1 MRSQTIESSEC
12 YEFIKRILD
21 QLGAKPS
28 HSHRWSEIL
37 VETSLLGIDSHGI
50 RMLPRYIMH
59 IEDGG
64 IDLLTEPIIIS
75 DMGACV
81 TMDGQAG
88 LGHIAADHATDTA
101 IEKAK
106 LHGISCVTIKN
117 CNHVGACAIYGHK
130 VALENLIG
138 ISGAVSIPG
147 MAPWGGKTAL
157 IGLNPI
163 SISAPVDNKHPFV
176 VDIATTMTSMGKVT
190 RASDLKQTIPDAWAL
205 DADGF
210 PTTDPQKAINGSL
223 LPIGNY
229 KGYGLAMGIEILTAL
244 LSGGALS
251 PQINSWISQTHES
264 MGVSFTMIV
273 IDISKFQEVEIF
285 TKRMLDWINLLT
297 KSPKKKGV
305 NRIYYSGE
313 MEGETYDLR
322 IKSGIPID
330 NKTAKIFT
338 NLADR
343 FEIKQ
348 PIFKESNS

>member
-21 QLGAKPS
+21 HLGAKPS

-37 VETSLLGIDSHGI
+37 VETSLKGIDSHGI
-50 RMLPRYIMH
+50 RLLPRYIMH
-59 IEDGG
+59 IESGG

-81 TMDGQAG
+81 TMDGLAG

-117 CNHVGACAIYGHK
+117 CNHVGACAIYGRK
-130 VALENLIG
+130 VAVENLIG
-138 ISGAVSIPG
+138 ICGAVSIPG

-176 VDIATTMTSMGKVT
+176 VDIATTISAMGKVT
-190 RASDLKQTIPDAWAL
+190 RANDLKQTIPDNWAL
-205 DADGF
+205 DADGV
-210 PTTDPQKAINGSL
+210 PTTDPQKAIHGSL
-223 LPIGNY
+223 LPIGDY
-229 KGYGLAMGIEILTAL
+229 KGFGLAMGIEILTAL

-251 PQINSWISQTHES
+251 PQINSWIHQTDKS
-264 MGVSFTMIV
+264 MGVSFTMIA
-273 IDISKFQEVEIF
+273 IDISKFQEIENF
-285 TKRMLDWINLLT
+285 KKRMLDWVNLLT

-305 NRIYYSGE
+305 NHIYYSGE
-313 MEGETYDLR
+313 IEGETYDLR

-330 NKTAKIFT
+330 NKTAKNFA

-348 PIFKESNS
+348 PLIKESNS